1 MKTFKVTYNNGFE
14 IFKAANIYELAA
26 LLKKKERLTFNT
38 PLGIVEVEGDSKMNM
53 PFKIRRKLE
62 RQIAIRVVKDALA
75 EGWLVTVDNGADEDV
90 TLVRSDSLR
99 AVLAAM
105 FATDDE
111 TLSFSQDGVR
121 KGWVRFVYGNS
132 GWDVV
137 NDYSTGIE
145 ALMEGANG
153 LADELETKY
162 DS

>member
-1 MKTFKVTYNNGFE
+1 M
-14 IFKAANIYELAA
+14 
-26 LLKKKERLTFNT
+26 
-38 PLGIVEVEGDSKMNM
+38 SM

-90 TLVRSDSLR
+90 TLVRSDSVR

-153 LADELETKY
+153 LADELEAKY

>member
-1 MKTFKVTYNNGFE
+1 
-14 IFKAANIYELAA
+14 
-26 LLKKKERLTFNT
+26 
-38 PLGIVEVEGDSKMNM
+38 M

-75 EGWLVTVDNGADEDV
+75 EDWLVTVDNGGEDPA
-90 TLVRSDSLR
+90 LVRSDSQR

-153 LADELETKY
+153 LADELEAKY